1 LRGTLPD
8 ACLAPDA
15 RPPTL
20 EYSGPAA
27 RPTVRQWFNVFCG
40 VVAAVI
46 AIVAIAWSIIIF
58 YYAFTG
64 FRVDFG
70 ATACP
75 ASVLLLTGL
84 VFAVLAWRWIRRAFR
99 PEEDRGFIPGE

>member
-1 LRGTLPD
+1 MP
-8 ACLAPDA
+8 APDA

-40 VVAAVI
+40 VVAAI
-46 AIVAIAWSIIIF
+46 MAIVAIAWSIIIF

-75 ASVLLLTGL
+75 ASALLLTGL
-84 VFAVLAWRWIRRAFR
+84 VFVVLAWRWIRRAFR
-99 PEEDRGFIPGE
+99 PETSDGTG